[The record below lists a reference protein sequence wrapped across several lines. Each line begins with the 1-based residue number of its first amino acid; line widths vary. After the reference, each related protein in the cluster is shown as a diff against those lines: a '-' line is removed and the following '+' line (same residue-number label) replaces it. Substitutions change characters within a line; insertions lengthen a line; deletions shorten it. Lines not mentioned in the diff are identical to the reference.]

1 MMANRTIESHGFAG
15 LIRLALADVL
25 ADHNGRTHRKAG
37 DDKCYHLHEVASGS
51 DSGNTRRI
59 AEPADH
65 EKVDRTVSRLQNQ
78 RAEHRQRKTDQG
90 LENRSLYKRYFF
102 LIFFCHCFSL
112 LLFPASFPASV

>member
-1 MMANRTIESHGFAG
+1 MPG

-90 LENRSLYKRYFF
+90 LEIGPSTNDTSF
-102 LIFFCHCFSL
+102 LFS
-112 LLFPASFPASV
+112 FAIVFHSFYSPASFPASV